1 MMKIVIVPFVAIV
14 VGFGLFAAC
23 SNDSDSANSQVS
35 VGIPDDKISI
45 WEKVSHTRRE
55 VSSS

>member
-1 MMKIVIVPFVAIV
+1 MKKVIVPFVAIV

-45 WEKVSHTRRE
+45 WDKVSHTRRE